1 MTTDPEPRPTEP
13 PAEPEV
19 RVPLATRLTG
29 GLRTRLLI
37 SYVLL
42 LALAMGASVIAGR
55 EVLLQRLDDRVADD
69 LQQEVEEFNKLATEG
84 VHPRT
89 GKKFSENVD
98 ALFRTYLVRN
108 VPDDDEELITVPRN
122 RPGQAR
128 SDGGD
133 ETERFTFSD
142 FIEGWSTLDSVE
154 RGEIDTPAGEVRY
167 VAVPVEGGEG
177 DAPLGTFVVS
187 IFMADEQEQVA
198 DAVRVIAIV
207 AGVVLLLGSIVAF
220 SIVGRVLAPIRELRD
235 AARSVSGTQMDRRIE
250 VQGSDEVAE
259 LARTFNG
266 MLDRLAVAFASQ
278 REFIRDVSHEL
289 RTPVA
294 VSRGHLELLA
304 QGHITGEEERREAV
318 ALVTGELDRMSRF
331 VDELLLLAKAESPDF
346 LRLETVPLE
355 DLADELLA
363 KAQATA
369 DRPWRLD
376 ESSSRSIVADRQRL
390 TQAVMNLVQNA
401 IAHTEIDDEIGIG
414 TAVNGAEARIWVRDT
429 GVGIPASEQRQI
441 FGRFSR
447 GSLSRGRYDGT
458 GIGLA
463 IVRAVAEAHGGRV
476 RVTSR
481 EGAGARFE
489 IILPVDHAEP
499 EDSETRTVEV
509 GRT

>member
-1 MTTDPEPRPTEP
+1 MTNDPEPRPTEP
-13 PAEPEV
+13 QAEPEQ

-29 GLRTRLLI
+29 SLRTRLLI

-42 LALAMGASVIAGR
+42 LALAMTASVIAAR
-55 EVLLQRLDDRVADD
+55 EVLLTRLDDRVADD
-69 LQQEVEEFNKLATEG
+69 LQQEVDEFRRLANVG
-84 VHPRT
+84 VNPET
-89 GKKFSENVD
+89 GEKFARDVNL
-98 ALFRTYLVRN
+98 LFETYLERN
-108 VPDDDEELITVPRN
+108 VPDDDEELITVPR
-122 RPGQAR
+122 RGRAQRA
-128 SDGGD
+128 GGD
-133 ETERFTFSD
+133 ETEGFTFSD
-142 FIEGWSTLDSVE
+142 FIEGWRTLDTVE

-167 VAVPVEGGEG
+167 VAVPVTPPESGGES
-177 DAPLGTFVVS
+177 LGTFAVA
-187 IFMADEQEQVA
+187 IFMADELEQVN

-220 SIVGRVLAPIRELRD
+220 SIVGRVMAPIRELRD
-235 AARSVSGTQMDRRIE
+235 AARSVSGTQMDKRIAVE
-250 VQGSDEVAE
+250 GSDEVAE
-259 LARTFNG
+259 LARTFNS

-278 REFIRDVSHEL
+278 RDFIREVSHEL

-304 QGHITGEEERREAV
+304 AGHIKGEEERREAV

-355 DLADELLA
+355 ELADELLA
-363 KAQATA
+363 KAEATA

-376 ESSSRSIVADRQRL
+376 ESSGRSIVADRQRL

-401 IAHTEIDDEIGIG
+401 IAHTDVDDEIGIG
-414 TAVNGAEARIWVRDT
+414 TAVNGADARIWVRDS

-441 FGRFSR
+441 FGRFAR
-447 GSLSRGRYDGT
+447 GSLSRGRYEGT

-463 IVRAVAEAHGGRV
+463 IVRAIAEAHGGRV

-489 IILPVDHAEP
+489 IILPVDHDEP
-499 EDSETRTVEV
+499 EHQEMSAVEV

>member
-1 MTTDPEPRPTEP
+1 MGPA
-13 PAEPEV
+13 AEPAA
-19 RVPLATRLTG
+19 RLPLTARLTS
-29 GLRTRLLI
+29 GLRTRLLA
-37 SYVLL
+37 SYVILL
-42 LALAMGASVIAGR
+42 LIASVASVIAAR
-55 EVLLQRLDDRVADD
+55 QILLVRLDDRVEED
-69 LQQEVEEFNKLATEG
+69 LQQEVEEFRALAAIG
-84 VHPRT
+84 VDPET
-89 GKKFSENVD
+89 GRRFAENVD
-98 ALFRTYLVRN
+98 ALFRTYRERN
-108 VPDDDEELITVPRN
+108 VPDDDEELIMVPR
-122 RPGQAR
+122 RGQAR
-128 SDGGD
+128 NLPGENTTG
-133 ETERFTFSD
+133 FTFAD
-142 FIEGWSTLDSVE
+142 FIEGWRTLDAVE

-167 VAVPVEGGEG
+167 VAVPVDPPGG
-177 DAPLGTFVVS
+177 DRPSLGTFVVS

-220 SIVGRVLAPIRELRD
+220 SLTGRVLAPIRELRD

-250 VQGSDEVAE
+250 VEGTDEVAE

-278 REFIRDVSHEL
+278 RDFIREVSHEL

-304 QGHITGEEERREAV
+304 QGHIKGEEERREAV

-355 DLADELLA
+355 ELADELLA

-376 ESSSRSIVADRQRL
+376 ESSGRSIVADRQRL

-401 IAHTEIDDEIGIG
+401 IAHTDVDDEIGIG
-414 TAVNGAEARIWVRDT
+414 TTVNGAEARIWVRDT

-447 GSLSRGRYDGT
+447 GSLSRGRYEGT